1 VALAGALGRVARHVG
16 LRGVGDALR
25 TGVLWE
31 DLGAEGSR
39 EGRERE
45 DAEDRFEIT
54 AFANDG
60 A

>member
-1 VALAGALGRVARHVG
+1 
-16 LRGVGDALR
+16 VGDALR

-31 DLGAEGSR
+31 DRPGVEGSGGAP
-39 EGRERE
+39 EQEE
-45 DAEDRFEIT
+45 VLEDRFEIT